1 MLRFASVGVCCA
13 TKTILPWMDTKYC
26 NIRNFFMLEIHM
38 HIRITCVEI
47 SGIIL
52 PMLGNF
58 LYERTILS
66 CVSHQNVTY
75 NGKNENE
82 PIYTYI
88 QDILCKPCI
97 ELDRFPLDRVSVD
110 VMRHQLRS
118 YSRRICEN

>member
-66 CVSHQNVTY
+66 CVSHQKCDIQWEKRKRTD
-75 NGKNENE
+75 
-82 PIYTYI
+82 TYI